1 MLLCRPHQEGLAR
14 SVKGSRWGCAAGC
27 DLRVEGGVTRC
38 VTSQNY
44 AGGFGLQ
51 WNAFRRTQLDS
62 MTGTTISRDRLRR
75 ILGGSLVPVAGSLV
89 LEVGCGA
96 GRFTEVLLDA
106 GARVVAVDLS
116 SAVDANFSNNGD
128 HPRLSIFQADVMALP
143 FAPGQFDVVIAVG
156 MVQHTPSPERTMAE
170 PCAPLKPD
178 GLLALD
184 HYTPG
189 GHEPR
194 SRRVLRHISLR
205 LPARLSLAVVRALV
219 AGLWPLHRALFR
231 ASTRVRGVGRLYN
244 LLVQGSPVVD
254 YQRSY
259 PELSPSLLR
268 AWATLDT
275 HDSVT
280 DRYKHLRTAEQIA
293 ATLAACGL
301 ERIETGYAGNGVEAR
316 ARRPA
321 AGRGG

>member
-1 MLLCRPHQEGLAR
+1 MPLRLLADGDFVGCNSGCGLP
-14 SVKGSRWGCAAGC
+14 VKRDVIRCAN
-27 DLRVEGGVTRC
+27 LE
-38 VTSQNY
+38 SY
-44 AGGFGLQ
+44 ASSFGLQ
-51 WNAFRRTQLDS
+51 WNAFRKTQLDS
-62 MTGTTISRDRLRR
+62 ATGTTISRDRLTRL
-75 ILGGSLVPVAGSLV
+75 LGGSLEPITGRLV

-116 SAVDANFSNNGD
+116 SAVDANFANNGTR
-128 HPRLSIFQADVMALP
+128 PQLLICQADVMSLP
-143 FAPGQFDVVIAVG
+143 FAPGQFDIVVAVG
-156 MVQHTPSPERTMAE
+156 MIQHTPSPERTIAE
-170 PCAPLKPD
+170 LCAQLKPG

-184 HYTPG
+184 HYAPG

-194 SRRVLRHISLR
+194 SRRVLHYVLLR
-205 LPARLSLAVVRALV
+205 LPPPVSLGAVRALV

-231 ASTRVRGVGRLYN
+231 ASTRARGAGRLYN
-244 LLVQGSPVVD
+244 LLVRSSPVVD
-254 YQRSY
+254 YQRSF

-280 DRYKHLRTAEQIA
+280 DHYKHLRTAEQIA
-293 ATLAACGL
+293 ATLAARGM
-301 ERIETGYAGNGVEAR
+301 ERVETAYAGNGVEAR